1 MACNHPNPI
10 GYLFCSSCGQ
20 ALENQRCA
28 CGFVCAVDALYC
40 GRCGRSLTQQTKENA
55 PPTSAIKQRYDL
67 ELAMQLAGI
76 TPKKSEIKKEAIDV
90 SQETIKPT
98 LTVLKKVGAKS

>member
-20 ALENQRCA
+20 ALENQRCV
-28 CGFVCAVDALYC
+28 CGFVCAVDAFYC
-40 GRCGRSLTQQTKENA
+40 GRCGRSLTQQTKENEQPA
-55 PPTSAIKQRYDL
+55 SAVKRRYDL

-76 TPKKSEIKKEAIDV
+76 TPKKSENEKKAIEAV
-90 SQETIKPT
+90 QENIKPT
-98 LTVLKKVGAKS
+98 LTVLKKVGAKT

>member
-20 ALENQRCA
+20 ALENQRCV

-40 GRCGRSLTQQTKENA
+40 GRCGCALTQQIKENESPA
-55 PPTSAIKQRYDL
+55 SAVKRRYDL

-76 TPKKSEIKKEAIDV
+76 TPKKSEIKKETIDV